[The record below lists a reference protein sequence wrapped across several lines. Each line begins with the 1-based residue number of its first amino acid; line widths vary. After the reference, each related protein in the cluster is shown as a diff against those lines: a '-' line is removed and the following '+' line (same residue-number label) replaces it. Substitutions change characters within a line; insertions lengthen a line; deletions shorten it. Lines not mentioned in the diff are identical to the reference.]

1 MHRTIMNVVRSMVFA
16 SGLSLICWGDADE
29 YAVYILKTES
39 PTMSNEGG
47 ISPIEVLTKK
57 QTNISNIVVFGST

>member
-1 MHRTIMNVVRSMVFA
+1 MNVVRSMVFA
-16 SGLSLICWGDADE
+16 SGLSLIFWGDADE